1 MKVFCPCCKN
11 YIRWKDRREFST
23 FIGFRKPSFCPCCNS
38 QIIWREYSYSLLIF
52 SGYLYIMGFLIGGE
66 MVFNVFSLLAILF
79 LVAGIARLKLV
90 LYIDK

>member
-1 MKVFCPCCKN
+1 
-11 YIRWKDRREFST
+11 
-23 FIGFRKPSFCPCCNS
+23 
-38 QIIWREYSYSLLIF
+38 
-52 SGYLYIMGFLIGGE
+52 MGFLIGGE